1 MKRFF
6 VLGVLL
12 LMIAACGPSTTYHEQ
27 ASGMHKELAYVYLKD
42 GRYPE
47 ALREA
52 LLAKNERPKDPEV
65 YNLLGLI
72 YMGRKEYG
80 KAESQFQEALRLDP
94 KYSEA
99 LNNLGALALLKGD
112 YDRAI
117 RYFEEALKNPL
128 YLNPFMALTNL
139 GWAWH
144 KKGNDEKA
152 LAYLEQ
158 ALKLNPRYAKA
169 YYYAGLI
176 AFGQGRWDEAKLN
189 FRRAVRFDHSDMASR
204 YWLGEVY
211 FRLGEIE
218 KARRLWESVTQL
230 APESEWALKAE
241 EKLLL
246 LENLSSDT

>member
-1 MKRFF
+1 MRRF
-6 VLGVLL
+6 LLPALL
-12 LMIAACGPSTTYHEQ
+12 LIVVASCGPSVTYHER
-27 ASGMHKELAYVYLKD
+27 AAGMHKELAYVYLKD

-52 LLAKNERPKDPEV
+52 LLARAERPRDPEV
-65 YNLLGLI
+65 YNILGLI
-72 YMGRKEYG
+72 YMGRRDYA
-80 KAESQFQEALRLDP
+80 KARAQFEEALRLDP

-99 LNNLGALALLKGD
+99 LNNLGALALLQGD
-112 YDRAI
+112 YDTAI
-117 RYFEEALKNPL
+117 SYFEKALDNPL
-128 YLNPFMALTNL
+128 YVNPFMALTNL

-144 KKGNDEKA
+144 KKGDDEKA
-152 LAYLEQ
+152 LSYLEK

-189 FRRAVRFDHSDMASR
+189 FRRAVRFDHADMASR
-204 YWLGEVY
+204 FWLGEVY
-211 FRLGEIE
+211 FRLGEVE
-218 KARRLWESVTQL
+218 KARHLWQSVTQL

-246 LENLSSDT
+246 LENLSNDT